1 MFVLEK
7 YLDKDE
13 DLKALLYSI
22 KREKEI
28 KVSGLSPGAFPLFL
42 YILNPHHDSN
52 ILWIIN
58 EEDKLEMWSFL
69 SQYIENL
76 CIFPPFVHLPYEK
89 PLRSP
94 ITEGKRINVLGKIL
108 KNEKSFI
115 LTCTKSLI
123 YPLLP
128 PQKLKENF
136 IYLEKGIEI
145 RREKILEYLK
155 ANSYERT
162 DRVERVGQFSIKGGI
177 IDIFSP
183 SYSLPLRIEFTGDE
197 IESLRF
203 FNPETQR
210 SVELIDKFSLS
221 PINELLGARNEE
233 KLFLKREEKATFFD
247 YLPFNTLMVFEN
259 FEESIKSL
267 ELWEDKGKENFER
280 RMYYKEKIPNDLY
293 LIKSDFL
300 GYMENFPK
308 ILINYHQNPNII
320 LSFSSPPTYRGK
332 GEILEKDLEKYLMEG
347 WNIYLQS
354 DYKEILKE
362 RLKKLVKNIKF
373 LISDEIKEGF
383 IWEKARVLVLTDK
396 EIFGWKRKR
405 PIKILKSN
413 EKSVNLSSFEV
424 GDYIVHINYGIGKFL
439 GLRKLTIKNETKE
452 YIQLEYADQT
462 YIFVPLEEMH
472 LIQKY
477 ISPSNHPPTLSRL
490 GTRNWEETKK
500 RIKESVR
507 KIAQELIKMYAK
519 REIEEGYAFSQDTE
533 WQRELETNF
542 PYEET
547 EDQLKA
553 LYEIKRDMESK
564 KPMERILIGDVGFGK
579 TELAIRASFKAVLDG
594 KQVAVLVPTTLLSFQ
609 HWRVFQERLDIFP
622 VKVEVLSRL
631 KPALEQKRI
640 LESLKRGEI
649 DILIG
654 THRILQKD
662 VEFKDLGLIIIDE
675 EHRFGVFQKE
685 GFKKKYPKVDILYLS
700 ATPIPRTLSM
710 VLSGIRNFSVLE
722 TPPQNRLPIETF
734 VIEFNP
740 QIIQEG
746 IKRELE
752 RKGQVYYVCNEISRL
767 ESIAK
772 MIKNLVPEAR
782 IGIAHG
788 KMREEELTKVMSDFY
803 EGKIDILV
811 TTTIVESGLDVPNA
825 NTLFIEN
832 AEHMGLAQ
840 LYQLRGRI
848 GRSSRKAYAY
858 FLHAP
863 WKSLSTES
871 IKRLE
876 ALKEFSTLGSG
887 LRLALR
893 DLEIRGAGNLL
904 GKEQHGHMEEVGFY
918 LYMQMLEETIKE
930 LKQEKK
936 EETVNCKI
944 SLPYSIVIPE
954 NYISNISE
962 RIYYYQKLVNIEK
975 IDSLEEIKKEMEDIY
990 GKIPE
995 EADVLFILA
1004 EMKYRAQ
1011 KIKISKIDISK
1022 DKVIFH
1028 FPYEKK
1034 ELSLPSGNLSTQ
1046 GKFIIKF
1053 LKEIS
1058 LVYEKKP

>member
-1 MFVLEK
+1 MFALKK
-7 YLDKDE
+7 YLSEDE
-13 DLKALLYSI
+13 DLKFLL
-22 KREKEI
+22 EEI
-28 KVSGLSPGAFPLFL
+28 KNKKEVKIAGISQGALPLFL
-42 YILNPHHDSN
+42 YFLNSYYNSH

-58 EEDKLEMWSFL
+58 NEDKLEYWNFL
-69 SQYIENL
+69 SQYIENF
-76 CIFPPFVHLPYEK
+76 CFFPPFVHLPYER

-94 ITEGKRINVLGKIL
+94 ITESKRIKTIERIL

-115 LTCTKSLI
+115 LTSIKSLI

-128 PQKLKENF
+128 PQKLKESF
-136 IYLEKGIEI
+136 ILLKRGIEI
-145 RREKILEYLK
+145 KREKLLEYLK

-162 DRVERVGQFSIKGGI
+162 NKVERIGQFSIKGGI

-183 SYSLPLRIEFTGDE
+183 SSSLPLRIEFIGDE

-210 SVELIDKFSLS
+210 SVELIDEFSLS
-221 PINELLGARNEE
+221 PVNELLGEKDEE
-233 KLFLKREEKATFFD
+233 KLFCKNEKSTFFD
-247 YLPFNTLMVFEN
+247 YLPSDTLIVFED
-259 FEESIKSL
+259 FYESIKLL
-267 ELWEDKGKENFER
+267 ELWENKGKENFER
-280 RMYYKEKIPNDLY
+280 RIYYKEKIPEYLY
-293 LIKSDFL
+293 LNKSSFSK
-300 GYMENFPK
+300 YIENFPK
-308 ILINYHQNPNII
+308 ILINFYQNPDII

-332 GEILEKDLEKYLMEG
+332 GEILERDLEKYLTEG
-347 WNIYLQS
+347 WNIYIQS
-354 DYKEILKE
+354 DYREILDEKI
-362 RLKKLVKNIKF
+362 KKIASRIKF
-373 LISDEIKEGF
+373 LISEEIREGF
-383 IWEKARVLVLTDK
+383 TWEKQKILVLTDK
-396 EIFGWKRKR
+396 EIFGWKKRR
-405 PIKILKSN
+405 PIKILKSTTKN
-413 EKSVNLSSFEV
+413 IDLSNFEI
-424 GDYIVHINYGIGKFL
+424 GDYVVHISYGIGKFL
-439 GLRKLTIKNETKE
+439 GLKKLTIKNETKE

-462 YIFVPLEEMH
+462 YVFVPLEEMY

-477 ISPSNHPPTLSRL
+477 VSPSGQSPMLSKL
-490 GTRNWEETKK
+490 GTKHWEETKRK
-500 RIKESVR
+500 VKESVR
-507 KIAQELIKMYAK
+507 EIAKELIKMYAK

-533 WQRELETNF
+533 WQKELEASF

-547 EDQLKA
+547 DDQIKA

-579 TELAIRASFKAVLDG
+579 TELALRASFKAVLDG
-594 KQVAVLVPTTLLSFQ
+594 KQVAVLVPTTLLAFQ
-609 HWRVFQERLDIFP
+609 HWRVFRERLDVFP
-622 VKVEVLSRL
+622 VNVEVLSRL
-631 KPALEQKRI
+631 KPVSEQKRI
-640 LESLKRGEI
+640 LEKLKRGEI

-662 VEFKDLGLIIIDE
+662 VEFKDLGLIIVDE

-685 GFKKKYPKVDILYLS
+685 GFKKKYPNVDILYLS

-710 VLSGIRNFSVLE
+710 VLSGIRQFSILE
-722 TPPQNRLPIETF
+722 TPPHDRLPIETF
-734 VIEFNP
+734 VVEFNP

-746 IKRELE
+746 IRRELE
-752 RKGQVYYVCNEISRL
+752 RKGQVYYVCNDISRL

-772 MIKNLVPEAR
+772 MLNNLVPEAK

-788 KMREEELTKVMSDFY
+788 KMKEEDLTKIMTEFY

-811 TTTIVESGLDVPNA
+811 ATTIIESGLDVPNA
-825 NTLFIEN
+825 NTLFVEN

-863 WKSLSTES
+863 WKSLSLES

-918 LYMQMLEETIKE
+918 LYMQMLEEAIKE
-930 LKQEKK
+930 LKQEK
-936 EETVNCKI
+936 EEKINCKI

-954 NYISNISE
+954 NYISNISD
-962 RIYYYQKLVNIEK
+962 RIYYYQKLVNLENLE
-975 IDSLEEIKKEMEDIY
+975 SLEEIKKEIEDIY

-995 EADVLFILA
+995 EVQVLFILA
-1004 EMKYRAQ
+1004 EIKYRAQ
-1011 KIKISKIDISK
+1011 KMKIFKIDISK
-1022 DKVIFH
+1022 EKAIFY
-1028 FPYEKK
+1028 FPDGKK
-1034 ELSLPSGNLSTQ
+1034 ELSLPSKDFLTQ
-1046 GKFIIKF
+1046 GEFIIKF
-1053 LKEIS
+1053 LNDIS